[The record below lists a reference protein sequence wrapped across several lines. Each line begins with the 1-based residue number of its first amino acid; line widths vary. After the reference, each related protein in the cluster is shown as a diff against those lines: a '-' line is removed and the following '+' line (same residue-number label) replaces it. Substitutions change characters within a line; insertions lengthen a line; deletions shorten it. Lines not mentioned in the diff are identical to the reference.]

1 MGRLLSIEF
10 FKLRHTK
17 YFWVLSGLFLLMLF
31 SIPGAAHKVVSMI
44 NDGSEA
50 ISGAEGIQI
59 PFFDFV
65 DIWQNLT
72 FILKFFSVFLGF
84 IIVISISNEYS
95 YGMIKQNVIDGLSR
109 TEFLLSKIYMIL
121 ALSLAVSLVTLGIG
135 LFMGFL
141 YSPVTD
147 LASIVDHIEFIPAYF
162 LQLVAFQL
170 FCMVVALLIKRS
182 GITIA
187 FLFFY
192 VLMIEPILGLIMTNH
207 GMGGLAEF
215 LPVNAINNIIRFPF
229 YKYFFQETLSTV
241 SILDLGILIG
251 YIGLLIGVSYRL
263 MTRRD
268 LS

>member
-1 MGRLLSIEF
+1 MGRLLGIEF

-17 YFWVLSGLFLLMLF
+17 YFWVLSGLFLLMLL
-31 SIPGAAHKVVSMI
+31 SIPAVAYKIVGMI

-50 ISGAEGIQI
+50 IAGAQGIQI

-72 FILKFFSVFLGF
+72 FILKFYSLFLGF
-84 IIVISISNEYS
+84 ITVISMSNEYS

-109 TEFLLSKIYMIL
+109 TEFLLSKIYMIV
-121 ALSLAVSLVTLGIG
+121 ALSLMVTLVTLGIG
-135 LFMGFL
+135 LFMG
-141 YSPVTD
+141 YMHSPVTD
-147 LASIVDHIEFIPAYF
+147 LGSILDHIEFIPAYF
-162 LQLVAFQL
+162 LHLVAFQL
-170 FCMVVALLIKRS
+170 FCMTIALLIKRS

-192 VLMIEPILGLIMTNH
+192 VLMIEPILVLIMTKY
-207 GMGGLAEF
+207 GMAGIAEL

-229 YKYFFQETLSTV
+229 YKYALQETLSTV
-241 SILDLGILIG
+241 SMLDLGILIG
-251 YIGLLIGVSYRL
+251 YIGLLTGVSYRL
-263 MTRRD
+263 MTKRD